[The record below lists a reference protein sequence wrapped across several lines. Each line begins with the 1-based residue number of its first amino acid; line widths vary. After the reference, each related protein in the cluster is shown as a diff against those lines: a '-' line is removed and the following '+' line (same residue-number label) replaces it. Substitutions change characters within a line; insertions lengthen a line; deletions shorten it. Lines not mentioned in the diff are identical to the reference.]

1 MRLASALLAFQTLAP
16 RAASACAVC
25 FGADSENAGLAQGLT
40 WGLFVLLGST
50 FALLTAMVVAVV
62 RIERRR
68 LALQAAAPTGG
79 TR

>member
-1 MRLASALLAFQTLAP
+1 MRLSAALLALQALAP
-16 RAASACAVC
+16 KAALACAVC

-40 WGLFVLLGST
+40 WGLVVLLGST
-50 FALLTAMVVAVV
+50 FTLLGSMVYAVV

-68 LALQAAAPTGG
+68 LALQAATGG